1 MDFKEAYQHFPS
13 ISAGSRKAAIKNIL
27 FCILLLTALAC
38 NLIVP
43 PATSVPATS
52 VPDAPFCQPGQ
63 SINEDAN
70 GQTIR
75 LNKGDFLRVEL
86 DQNASTGYEWLV
98 DRIEPGKLTDMGT
111 DYSYGA
117 NLPPGSGGTQWLC
130 FQAVSA
136 GTTTLRLIYRQ
147 PWDVNVTPD
156 AYGPPDFEITIEI
169 NE

>member
-1 MDFKEAYQHFPS
+1 M
-13 ISAGSRKAAIKNIL
+13 KNIL
-27 FCILLLTALAC
+27 FYIPLLTALAC

-43 PATSVPATS
+43 PVTSVPATS
-52 VPDAPFCQPGQ
+52 VPDKPFCQPGQ
-63 SINEDAN
+63 FVNEDAN
-70 GQTIR
+70 RQTIR

-86 DQNASTGYEWLV
+86 DQNASTGSEWLV
-98 DRIEPGKLTDMGT
+98 DRIEPEKLTDMGT

-130 FQAVSA
+130 FRAVNG

-147 PWDVNVTPD
+147 PWDVKVTPD
-156 AYGPPDFEITIEI
+156 AYASPDFEITIEI

>member
-1 MDFKEAYQHFPS
+1 MK
-13 ISAGSRKAAIKNIL
+13 KIL
-27 FCILLLTALAC
+27 FCILLLTGMAC

-43 PATSVPATS
+43 PVTSVPATS

-63 SINEDAN
+63 SINEKAN

-98 DRIEPGKLTDMGT
+98 DRIEPEKLTDMGT
-111 DYSYGA
+111 DYSCGA
-117 NLPPGSGGTQWLC
+117 NLPPGSGGTQCLC
-130 FQAVSA
+130 FQTVSG

-156 AYGPPDFEITIEI
+156 AYAPPDFEITIVI

>member
-1 MDFKEAYQHFPS
+1 M
-13 ISAGSRKAAIKNIL
+13 RKIL

-43 PATSVPATS
+43 PVTSVPSTS
-52 VPDAPFCQPGQ
+52 IPDAPFCQPNH

-75 LNKGDFLRVEL
+75 LNKGDLLRVEL

-98 DRIEPGKLTDMGT
+98 DRIQPEKLTDKGT
-111 DYSYGA
+111 DYSYAA
-117 NLPPGSGGTQWLC
+117 NLPPGSGGTQLLC
-130 FQAVSA
+130 FQAVNR
-136 GTTTLRLIYRQ
+136 GTTILRLIYRQ
-147 PWDVNVTPD
+147 PWLADATPD
-156 AYGPPDFEITIEI
+156 VYGPPDFEIIIVI

>member
-1 MDFKEAYQHFPS
+1 MK
-13 ISAGSRKAAIKNIL
+13 KIL
-27 FCILLLTALAC
+27 FCFLLLTALAC

-43 PATSVPATS
+43 PVTSVPATS

-63 SINEDAN
+63 SIKEKAN

-75 LNKGDFLRVEL
+75 LNKGELLRVEL
-86 DQNASTGYEWLV
+86 AQNASTGSEWLV
-98 DRIEPGKLTDMGT
+98 DRIEPEKLTDMGE
-111 DYSYGA
+111 DYNYGA
-117 NLPPGSGGTQWLC
+117 NLPPGSGGIQLLC

-147 PWDVNVTPD
+147 PWEADATPIPF
-156 AYGPPDFEITIEI
+156 APPDFEITIVI

>member
-1 MDFKEAYQHFPS
+1 M
-13 ISAGSRKAAIKNIL
+13 RKIL

-43 PATSVPATS
+43 PVTSVPATS
-52 VPDAPFCQPGQ
+52 VPDVPFCQPGQ
-63 SINEDAN
+63 SITEDAN

-75 LNKGDFLRVEL
+75 LNKGDLLRVYLYE
-86 DQNASTGYEWLV
+86 NASTGYEWLV
-98 DRIEPGKLTDMGT
+98 DRIEPEKLTDVGK
-111 DYSYGA
+111 DYGDPSADPGMA
-117 NLPPGSGGTQWLC
+117 GSGGVLCLC

-147 PWDVNVTPD
+147 PWEADATPIPY
-156 AYGPPDFEITIEI
+156 APPDFEITIVI